1 MKQIRTWE
9 YQYEG
14 IFFLP
19 FLVNI
24 LGLGFTAAQPLMTK
38 PHVHAK
44 VTQTLLTFC
53 GYCNKEQENDLI
65 FYL

>member
-1 MKQIRTWE
+1 MQYISICMSNILEKGMKQIRTWE

-14 IFFLP
+14 ILP

-24 LGLGFTAAQPLMTK
+24 LGLGFTAEQPLMSK

-44 VTQTLLTFC
+44 VSAYIL
-53 GYCNKEQENDLI
+53 
-65 FYL
+65 